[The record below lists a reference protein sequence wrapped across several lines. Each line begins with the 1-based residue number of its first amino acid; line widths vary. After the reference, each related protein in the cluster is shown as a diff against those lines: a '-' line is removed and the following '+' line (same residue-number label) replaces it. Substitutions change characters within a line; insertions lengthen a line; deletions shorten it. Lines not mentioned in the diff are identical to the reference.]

1 MKTQL
6 LLKLLVIK
14 ILVFSMISCGDA
26 PSSEAQYEE
35 AVETAEVPS
44 DIEVD
49 TPPPPPPPPPGIE
62 VEPGDPEIGNTI
74 DITDEEVGTIGNTTA
89 PGLEN
94 YKVVLSV
101 DGTINMNENGVLVV
115 WIGADTVEVTF
126 EEGTVQDETTI
137 PTEIG
142 QYAKVTPFAP
152 DFDIINPIEDSCYK
166 IHPSGS
172 EIRFSLQ
179 PKSTGTYNVS
189 VNIQLYE
196 ADDCQGAFVPK
207 TSETL
212 SVIVDVNTQKEIE
225 KKVNTLGEIVWEQF
239 LKFWGALV
247 ALIFG
252 AILFII
258 RKKIKKKTG
267 YEEKVDKPENEGEE
281 A

>member
-6 LLKLLVIK
+6 LLKLLVIT

-26 PSSEAQYEE
+26 PSPEAQYEE
-35 AVETAEVPS
+35 AVDTANEVPS
-44 DIEVD
+44 DIEVG
-49 TPPPPPPPPPGIE
+49 TPPPPIIE
-62 VEPGDPEIGNTI
+62 VKPNDPEIGNTI
-74 DITDEEVGTIGNTTA
+74 DIMDEEVRSIGNTTV

-115 WIGADTVEVTF
+115 WIGADTVEVAF
-126 EEGTVQDETTI
+126 EEGTVQDQTII

-152 DFDIINPIEDSCYK
+152 DFDIINPTEDSCYK

-196 ADDCQGAFVPK
+196 TEDCQGAFVPK
-207 TSETL
+207 ASETL

-267 YEEKVDKPENEGEE
+267 YEEKIDEPENGGEE